1 VKTLKE
7 ASPGPQMA
15 AEAFVRKAYDD
26 ASGPLFG
33 FVLRLT
39 GDRALSE
46 EIVQDVLVRAWQR
59 AAHLNLGDDS
69 LRRWLF
75 TVARNVVTDRW
86 RSRGPRVV
94 ALSHERLLGESA
106 DDDMDR
112 VVQGWVL
119 ADALDRLRPK
129 HREVLVEIYYEGS
142 SVAEAAR
149 RLGIPPG
156 TVKSRAHH
164 ALRALRLVLHETETF

>member
-1 VKTLKE
+1 
-7 ASPGPQMA
+7 
-15 AEAFVRKAYDD
+15 
-26 ASGPLFG
+26 
-33 FVLRLT
+33 
-39 GDRALSE
+39 
-46 EIVQDVLVRAWQR
+46 
-59 AAHLNLGDDS
+59 
-69 LRRWLF
+69 
-75 TVARNVVTDRW
+75 
-86 RSRGPRVV
+86 V